1 MDAATHNQHKNI
13 KQKKAHLGPK
23 KINEKEVV
31 TNAPRKVLHLDV
43 HGALALR
50 PSTHAAPQRWGGT
63 AEEPKGTQKRWEAR
77 QLHSKDVPTR
87 MRQWPNKA

>member
-31 TNAPRKVLHLDV
+31 TDAPRKLLHLDV
-43 HGALALR
+43 HAALALR
-50 PSTHAAPQRWGGT
+50 PSTHAAPQRWGGLRRNRKGPKNDGRLGGFT
-63 AEEPKGTQKRWEAR
+63 ARMYQPGCGNGQ
-77 QLHSKDVPTR
+77 TR
-87 MRQWPNKA
+87 